1 MIEVNSDQE
10 DDNEEEG
17 WKSND
22 LIGFLMRS
30 KNVNQQAT
38 MGNEQ
43 GDTLDFRAPPFNEN
57 S

>member
-22 LIGFLMRS
+22 LMGFLMRS
-30 KNVNQQAT
+30 KNVN
-38 MGNEQ
+38 
-43 GDTLDFRAPPFNEN
+43 
-57 S
+57 